1 MKYPLGF
8 LFTLKR
14 GKQDIRECVVTD
26 FLTTTN
32 VKGEI
37 VKTEYVISYKFLGQ
51 LMKENMVQTTI
62 DRAVWVE
69 AA

>member
-8 LFTLKR
+8 IFTTKR
-14 GKQDIRECVVTD
+14 GKQDTRECVVTD

-32 VKGEI
+32 VKGEV

-51 LMKENMVQTTI
+51 PMKENVVQTTI
-62 DRAVWVE
+62 DRATWVE